1 MHWIFIDFIEVK
13 KVILHL
19 RAEMTQEPTK
29 SDGEA
34 GMSNT
39 TTRYAFTAKGV
50 DVIIDQTLS

>member
-39 TTRYAFTAKGV
+39 TTRCYTAKGA
-50 DVIIDQTLS
+50 DVILDLIEP

>member
-1 MHWIFIDFIEVK
+1 
-13 KVILHL
+13 
-19 RAEMTQEPTK
+19 MTQQPTK